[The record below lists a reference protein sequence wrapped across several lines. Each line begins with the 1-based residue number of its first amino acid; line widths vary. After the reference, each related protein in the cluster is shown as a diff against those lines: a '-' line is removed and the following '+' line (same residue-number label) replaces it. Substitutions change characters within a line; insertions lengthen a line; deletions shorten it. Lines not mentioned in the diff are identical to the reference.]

1 MTGVQT
7 CALPINHPELKGN
20 SLFWNRVWH
29 SLGKPPI
36 ILEQGKTETS
46 ANSIKKFLVYKGFW
60 DAHVDFSHK
69 LDSAAKKAQAKAE
82 AAAAAASAPKKV
94 KLSYKDQRELEQ
106 LPAEMEKLEKE
117 QAELSAKLADGSW
130 FVSDANAATLASQ
143 RLAEIEESLLEKLER
158 WDILENMSKG
168 N

>member
-1 MTGVQT
+1 MRNQKLRDSLYVKY
-7 CALPINHPELKGN
+7 NHPELKGN

-69 LDSAAKKAQAKAE
+69 LDSAAKKQTNYKIT
-82 AAAAAASAPKKV
+82 
-94 KLSYKDQRELEQ
+94 YKDPTYINGYYYNIPYET
-106 LPAEMEKLEKE
+106 
-117 QAELSAKLADGSW
+117 S
-130 FVSDANAATLASQ
+130 
-143 RLAEIEESLLEKLER
+143 EIFTNKNYR
-158 WDILENMSKG
+158 I
-168 N
+168 